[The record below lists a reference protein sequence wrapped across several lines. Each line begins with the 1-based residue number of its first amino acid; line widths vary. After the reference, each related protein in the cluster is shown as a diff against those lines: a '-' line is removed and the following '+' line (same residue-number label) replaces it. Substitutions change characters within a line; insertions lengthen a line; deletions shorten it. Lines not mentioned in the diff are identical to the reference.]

1 MKLDLV
7 TKVLTAGAIAL
18 STIPVSLEI
27 SQAQS
32 TRSIPSNRGTGR
44 SLSGVWVMGSIDP
57 NPKIRQQL
65 GKHGVYVSQHGD
77 RVMVRPQIG
86 IPRVGE
92 VSGQQ
97 VRVIIA
103 ENKHILGNISSD
115 GNRVLLTSPGENQA
129 TGIMVRVG
137 SSGCPNRGNLFN
149 TIQSCN
155 LER

>member
-1 MKLDLV
+1 MKLDLL
-7 TKVLTAGAIAL
+7 TKVITASAIAL
-18 STIPVSLEI
+18 ITIPVNLEI
-27 SQAQS
+27 SHAQS
-32 TRSIPSNRGTGR
+32 NNSIISDRGAGR
-44 SLSGVWVMGSIDP
+44 NLTGVWVMGSIDP

-65 GKHGVYVSQHGD
+65 GKHGVYVSQHGA

-97 VRVIIA
+97 VRVMIA
-103 ENKHILGNISSD
+103 ENKHILGNISTD

-137 SSGCPNRGNLFN
+137 SSGCPNQGNLFS
-149 TIQSCN
+149 TIQSCS